1 MKFVKMK
8 VVNKFLNQQII
19 SGYIAQKNAKM
30 HRLQESLEKEN
41 VKMLLRETKGMN
53 DKDIATA
60 ISLIKVYKD
69 SK

>member
-1 MKFVKMK
+1 MKKDIK
-8 VVNKFLNQQII
+8 IPSSIAKLLNDGEQKFI
-19 SGYIAQKNAKM
+19 K
-30 HRLQESLEKEN
+30 ESLEKEN